1 MVKIKSRPQ
10 TVMVVKA
17 IVVRGSGG
25 EIREGSSPLCRTFR
39 DIKNN
44 NDGKTFILFWCGT
57 TIPQWVVLG

>member
-39 DIKNN
+39 DIK
-44 NDGKTFILFWCGT
+44 KK
-57 TIPQWVVLG
+57 